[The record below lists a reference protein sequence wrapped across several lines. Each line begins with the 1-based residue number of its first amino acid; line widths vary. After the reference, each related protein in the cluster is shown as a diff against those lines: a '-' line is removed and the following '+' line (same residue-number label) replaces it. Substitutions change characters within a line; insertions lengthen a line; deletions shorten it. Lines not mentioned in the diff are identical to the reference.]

1 MPPAIIRCEHARENF
16 MAQALA
22 ARWCATGNTFVGAED
37 NGVIS
42 AMS

>member
-1 MPPAIIRCEHARENF
+1 MPPAIIRCEYACENF

-22 ARWCATGNTFVGAED
+22 ARWCATGMTFVGAED
-37 NGVIS
+37 NGVIT